1 MFSKTTSVLT
11 AKGAILFAAPG
22 ALFAP
27 ARSRRQERLERRARR
42 PQVRRVAARLEH
54 ADEE

>member
-22 ALFAP
+22 ALLAP
-27 ARSRRQERLERRARR
+27 GSQPAAGAAGAPGAAPTGQ
-42 PQVRRVAARLEH
+42 VAARLEP